1 MKGADQ
7 CLQIFALPQE
17 QISAPLS
24 VIGSQPLFVLR
35 RSTSL
40 QVAVVLVMIYA
51 QLVWAAP

>member
-7 CLQIFALPQE
+7 CLQMFALPQV
-17 QISAPLS
+17 QISALLS
-24 VIGSQPLFVLR
+24 VIGSQPLFVSR

-51 QLVWAAP
+51 QLVRAIP